1 MVKIFPPHFFYTR
14 SNADIHPNFIF
25 FASVPVNMGKA
36 CQPMFQKELDFQL
49 LIQPETELEATLLD
63 TPVFRE
69 GLNWGKP
76 RFGHP
81 EGKVGLHV
89 REVLD
94 NVEHCAANET
104 ARRQLR
110 IVAIAH
116 DTFKFQEFQ
125 LGRRVKHHGLLARE
139 FMEKY
144 LSDPVLLD
152 LIELHDEAFYCWRA
166 EQLENQ
172 PVAAAQRLD
181 HLLETMGDHLPLYF
195 DFYKCDTQ
203 TGDKIQAPLFWFEQ
217 VVMSKLK

>member
-1 MVKIFPPHFFYTR
+1 MLTFTQSLFVSPPISMHL
-14 SNADIHPNFIF
+14 
-25 FASVPVNMGKA
+25 GKLRHS
-36 CQPMFQKELDFQL
+36 MFQNGYDFQTL
-49 LIQPETELEATLLD
+49 LQPETELEAMLLD
-63 TPVFRE
+63 LSVFRE
-69 GLNWGKP
+69 GMSWGRP

-104 ARRQLR
+104 VREQLR
-110 IVAIAH
+110 LVAITH

-139 FMEKY
+139 FMERY
-144 LSDPVLLD
+144 LDDPALLD

-166 EQLENQ
+166 ANLEGQ
-172 PVAAAQRLD
+172 PEAAASRLD
-181 HLLETMGDHLPLYF
+181 QLLETVGDNLPLYF

-203 TGDKIQAPLFWFEQ
+203 TGDKIQAPLLWFEE
-217 VVMSKLK
+217 VVISKLK